1 MTRTVRL
8 GWVVAGVVG
17 IGALALGARAATGVL
32 VSASDTIPTGTVTRG
47 TLKAD
52 LITTGEIKA
61 AKTDILSVP
70 PTGTPLR
77 ILTLLPSGTHVKKGD
92 AVVTFDPTEQ
102 QKAVEE
108 QRSVLREAQLEIA
121 RTEATAAARQAQDDL
136 DLLTAR
142 FDLKKA
148 ELEVQASEVRPPLE
162 ARKAQLTLE
171 EARNRLAQIEG
182 DRASRSESDTAALA
196 VAREKETKAQFA
208 IQLATTILSQ
218 MALKASM
225 DGVVAVKDNTNT
237 NFFFSGMTFNE
248 YRTGDQV
255 QSGAAIAEVLDL
267 SQLEIGAGIDEND
280 RSRLAAGQT
289 ATLTLD
295 ALGGRVV
302 PARVSSVGNIMPQRF
317 FGPGAA
323 GPSRSFSAT
332 LALTGPATDLRPGL
346 TGRITI
352 AAAPQVGVLHVPRG
366 AVFERDGGTV
376 VFVRGGTGASAGGAG
391 AVGGFTPTPVK
402 VKAKTELSAVIEG
415 VAEGAVI
422 ALADPSRRGPASSK
436 PAATGPAVPAA
447 APAGGRR

>member
-1 MTRTVRL
+1 MTRAVRIGWGL
-8 GWVVAGVVG
+8 GG
-17 IGALALGARAATGVL
+17 IAIIAALGLGARAATGVL
-32 VSASDTIPTGTVTRG
+32 VSAADDIPTAKVTRG

-52 LITTGEIKA
+52 LVTTGEIKA
-61 AKTDILSVP
+61 AKTEVLSVP

-77 ILTLLPSGTHVKKGD
+77 ILTLLPSGTRVTKGD
-92 AVVTFDPTEQ
+92 TVVTFDPTDQ

-108 QRSVLREAQLEIA
+108 QRSVLREAQLEIERA
-121 RTEATAAARQAQDDL
+121 QAAAAAQQAQDEL

-142 FDLKKA
+142 FDLRKA
-148 ELEVQASEVRPPLE
+148 ELDVQASEVRPQLE

-171 EARNRLAQIEG
+171 EAGNRLKQLES
-182 DRASRSESDTAALA
+182 DRASRSESVGAALA

-225 DGVVAVKDNTNT
+225 DGVVSVKDNTNT

-267 SQLEIGAGIDEND
+267 GQLEIGASVDEND
-280 RSRLAAGQT
+280 RSRLAVGQA

-317 FGPGAA
+317 FGPGGA
-323 GPSRSFSAT
+323 GPSRNFSAT

-352 AAAPQVGVLHVPRG
+352 AGAPQVGVLYAPRG

-376 VFVRGGTGASAGGAG
+376 VFTRGGAG
-391 AVGGFTPTPVK
+391 GGSVGGFTPTPVK
-402 VKAKTELSAVIEG
+402 VKAKTELSAVVEG
-415 VAEGAVI
+415 VAEGTEI
-422 ALADPSRRGPASSK
+422 ALADPSRRGAATSK
-436 PAATGPAVPAA
+436 PAATGPALPAA
-447 APAGGRR
+447 ASGGRR